1 MKALR
6 AAFVA
11 VALIVMA
18 LPCALMPVMPSTLGA
33 ENRLPAEWPSLKTD
47 EGKFNAD
54 YPDQYEAWLQDHVAL
69 RSLWIGLHS
78 RILRALGTSS
88 QEMVVLGK
96 GDWLFYR
103 DMLNDYTGAEPLSE
117 NEIARMALVLDT
129 VDKGLRDGGSSL
141 TVAVIP
147 NKGSI
152 YPEQMLDIYPHRETP
167 GTLEQLRKMAH
178 VTFVPMQET
187 LYAQRDK
194 GLYFHGDV
202 HWNGLGAR
210 IGANR
215 ILEALSEATSV
226 ALPSPDPEDEYEV
239 RQDWPGDLT
248 RMLDPYSTE
257 CEPQQYYSDAFSFKY
272 KKRPR
277 SPEDLTINTSG
288 GEAPVNLLVLRDSF
302 TNQMLEYIGNAAQNV
317 AFLRA
322 MPLPLKNG
330 AAFDAVLLEMVE
342 RRLPELLLAP
352 PDMPAPAA
360 DAPEK
365 LGDAATVDV
374 RLETDGGRLYGALA
388 EAPAHITEVSLG
400 VRSESGEVWYSAFPV
415 SGVEE
420 DGDRG
425 FSAMV
430 EELPAGAEVC
440 VYMRGDTAVRSD
452 WTPVSVE
459 EPVPAKGGGGAEA
472 ADEDKDANAN
482 SLAALMKQNQKPA
495 DDAREASDADK
506 DAAANNLAELMKQN
520 QKPADDAGEASD
532 ADKDAAAGNLA
543 ELMKQNK
550 Q

>member
-6 AAFVA
+6 AVFIA

-47 EGKFNAD
+47 EGKFNSK

-69 RSLWIGLHS
+69 RSVWIGLHS
-78 RILRALGTSS
+78 RLLRALGTSS
-88 QEMVVLGK
+88 QDMVVLGK

-129 VDKGLRDGGSSL
+129 VDKGLRAGGSSL
-141 TVAVIP
+141 TVAIIP

-152 YPEQMLDIYPHRETP
+152 YPEQMLDAYPRRETP
-167 GTLEQLRKMAH
+167 STFEQLKALSH
-178 VTFVPMQET
+178 VNFVPMYET

-210 IGANR
+210 IGAQK
-215 ILEALSEATSV
+215 ILTALSEATGE
-226 ALPSPDPEDEYEV
+226 ALPSPDPEDVFELKE
-239 RQDWPGDLT
+239 DWPGDLT

-257 CEPQQYYSDAFSFKY
+257 CEPQQHYDDQFTFKY

-277 SPEDLTINTSG
+277 TEEDLTINTNG
-288 GEAPVNLLVLRDSF
+288 GKAPVNLLVLRDSF
-302 TNQMLEYIGNAAQNV
+302 TNQMLEYFAEAAQSV

-342 RRLPELLLAP
+342 RRLPELLQAP

-360 DAPEK
+360 DAPEG
-365 LGDAATVDV
+365 LDTAATVES
-374 RLETDGGRLYGALA
+374 RIELDGGRVFGALA
-388 EAPAHITEVSLG
+388 EAPAKLTEVSLA
-400 VRSESGEVWYSAFPV
+400 VRSGDDVKWYAAFPV
-415 SGVEE
+415 SGVET
-420 DGDRG
+420 DGDSG

-430 EELPAGAEVC
+430 ENIPVGAEAC
-440 VYMRGDTAVRSD
+440 VYMRGETAVRSD
-452 WTPVSVE
+452 WTPLPVE
-459 EPVPAKGGGGAEA
+459 EPVPAK
-472 ADEDKDANAN
+472 
-482 SLAALMKQNQKPA
+482 
-495 DDAREASDADK
+495 
-506 DAAANNLAELMKQN
+506 
-520 QKPADDAGEASD
+520 AGNDSGS
-532 ADKDAAAGNLA
+532 AAGNLA
-543 ELMKQNK
+543 DLLKQNK
-550 Q
+550 ADESEEAPADNGGSAAGNLADMLRQNRQ